1 MKDTVRSL
9 LEFAAKPEFDFV
21 SKNTAAYNILRP
33 VTESEMMTT
42 QYVPQKVMVLRD
54 GDKYVVEYANNLE
67 RLMLDQDMGIVEAME
82 VVAAANN
89 ICVDECT
96 VVFDESCIEKIDIEA
111 VIRLD
116 PDFDIAKK

>member
-9 LEFAAKPEFDFV
+9 LESAVEPEFDFI

-67 RLMLDQDMGIVEAME
+67 RLMLDQEMGIVEAME
-82 VVAAANN
+82 VVVAVNN

-96 VVFDESCIEKIDIEA
+96 VVFDESCINKIDIEA
-111 VIRLD
+111 VIKLD
-116 PDFDIAKK
+116 PDFDLAKK

>member
-116 PDFDIAKK
+116 PDFDLAKK

>member
-9 LEFAAKPEFDFV
+9 LEFAAKPEIDFV

-116 PDFDIAKK
+116 PDFDLAKK

>member
-1 MKDTVRSL
+1 MKDTVISL

-82 VVAAANN
+82 VVAAINN

-116 PDFDIAKK
+116 PDFDLAKK

>member
-67 RLMLDQDMGIVEAME
+67 RLMLDQEMGIVEAMK
-82 VVAAANN
+82 VVAAVNN

-96 VVFDESCIEKIDIEA
+96 VVFDESCIDKIDIEA
-111 VIRLD
+111 VIKLD
-116 PDFDIAKK
+116 PDFDLAKK

>member
-82 VVAAANN
+82 VVTAVNN

-116 PDFDIAKK
+116 PDFDLAKK